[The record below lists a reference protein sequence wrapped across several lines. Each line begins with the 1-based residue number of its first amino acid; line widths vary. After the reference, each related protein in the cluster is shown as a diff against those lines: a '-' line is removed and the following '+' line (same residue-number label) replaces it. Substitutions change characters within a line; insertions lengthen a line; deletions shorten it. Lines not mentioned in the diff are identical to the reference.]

1 MKHII
6 VSMFIFTISLP
17 TPAQESRTLN
27 KPVLCAD
34 RDRVIRELSGP
45 RYQEMP
51 VWLGLEN
58 SSGDRYSLFVNA
70 ETGSWTLIQF
80 DKTVACI
87 IGAGERSQTITAGPA
102 A

>member
-1 MKHII
+1 MKTII
-6 VSMFIFTISLP
+6 TFVLASVT
-17 TPAQESRTLN
+17 TTAVVAQESRTLN

-34 RDRVIRELSGP
+34 RDRIIRELSGP
-45 RYQEMP
+45 KYQEMP

-58 SSGDRYSLFVNA
+58 STGDRYSLFVNA

-87 IGAGERSQTITAGPA
+87 IGAGERSQTITTGSA

>member
-1 MKHII
+1 MKTII
-6 VSMFIFTISLP
+6 IAALTVVISATAL
-17 TPAQESRTLN
+17 AQESRTFN

-34 RDRVIRELSGP
+34 RDRVIRELTGP
-45 RYQEMP
+45 KYQEMP

-80 DKTVACI
+80 DEKIACV
-87 IGAGERSQTITAGPA
+87 IGAGERSQNVTTGPA